1 MQHPHNMQ
9 NIMND
14 IRNDTPRP
22 TLEITTPAVRNPG
35 VTVELVPGGVSG
47 SGGEETQTAWLN

>member
-1 MQHPHNMQ
+1 MINGIP
-9 NIMND
+9 
-14 IRNDTPRP
+14 TT

-47 SGGEETQTAWLN
+47 DGSNNKSQTATGML

>member
-1 MQHPHNMQ
+1 MIIAMT
-9 NIMND
+9 D
-14 IRNDTPRP
+14 IINVAPRP
-22 TLEITTPAVRNPG
+22 RLESTTPAVRNPG